1 MFAYEV
7 SYWDEIDNKEEN
19 DHGIAFG
26 DTYAEAN
33 ENIVHYYGEDNIIEL
48 KLFAIGENEDSVLS
62 AMEYNFLPSYE
73 EMKKQD

>member
-7 SYWDEIDNKEEN
+7 TYWDEVNDKNEN
-19 DHGIAFG
+19 DHGIAYG

-33 ENIVHYYGEDNIIEL
+33 KNVVDYYGEENIIEL
-48 KLFAIGENEDSVLS
+48 KLFAIGEKEDSVLS
-62 AMEYNFLPSYE
+62 AMEHNFLPSYE

>member
-7 SYWDEIDNKEEN
+7 TYWDEIDNKEAN

-33 ENIVHYYGEDNIIEL
+33 KNIVDYYGEENVIEL
-48 KLFAIGENEDSVLS
+48 KLFAIGEKEDSVIS
-62 AMEYNFLPSYE
+62 AMGYNFLPSYE

>member
-7 SYWDEIDNKEEN
+7 TYWDEIDNKEAN
-19 DHGIAFG
+19 GHGIAFG
-26 DTYAEAN
+26 NTYAEAN
-33 ENIVHYYGEDNIIEL
+33 KNIVDYYGEENVIEL
-48 KLFAIGENEDSVLS
+48 KLFAIGEKEDSVIS